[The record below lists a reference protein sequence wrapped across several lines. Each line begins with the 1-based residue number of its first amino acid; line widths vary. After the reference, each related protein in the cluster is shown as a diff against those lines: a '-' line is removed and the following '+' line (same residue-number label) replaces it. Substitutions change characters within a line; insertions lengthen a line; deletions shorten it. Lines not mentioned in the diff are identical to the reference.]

1 MGLPNNVQAAMA
13 IEGRAR
19 WGAGQLREQFD
30 VMTVTSS
37 SSLDDVLV
45 IGVRSKESSYA
56 ETKFLYLFAKP

>member
-1 MGLPNNVQAAMA
+1 MA
-13 IEGRAR
+13 IEGQAR
-19 WGAGQLREQFD
+19 WGAGQLRERFD

-45 IGVRSKESSYA
+45 IGVGSEEGSYA